1 MPKTAE
7 TSVTALSLVLSHVPN
22 VAGSQDRPTVG
33 YQFDVIRYDS
43 NFVIHGFVAKLII
56 VILRKIKTNDVIFSE
71 RTTLRSLYAISRPS
85 VVCCLSVV
93 CDVGAPYSGG

>member
-43 NFVIHGFVAKLII
+43 NFVISAIHGFVAKLIV
-56 VILRKIKTNDVIFSE
+56 VILRKIKANDVI
-71 RTTLRSLYAISRPS
+71 L
-85 VVCCLSVV
+85 
-93 CDVGAPYSGG
+93 